1 MRARTKRAHERDV
14 RRARREGPPNAQ
26 SWESTVI
33 ECIFVAAHR
42 DTAILDAVRLSTE
55 RFEHGVNGEYCA
67 GEYFAGVRGDYR
79 GQIIGEHSLC
89 IPMRPW
95 RPSRSAARISHAAY
109 EAGCLFTVAVCF
121 CSPRFCYR

>member
-1 MRARTKRAHERDV
+1 VRARTKRAQS
-14 RRARREGPPNAQ
+14 RRTLCDRLRWPSGAPKQ
-26 SWESTVI
+26 
-33 ECIFVAAHR
+33 CIFVGAH
-42 DTAILDAVRLSTE
+42 TAMLDAVRLSTE
-55 RFEHGVNGEYCA
+55 RFEHGVNREYCA
-67 GEYFAGVRGDYR
+67 GEYFAGVRGDDW

>member
-14 RRARREGPPNAQ
+14 RRARREGAAAK
-26 SWESTVI
+26 TVYSDRVY
-33 ECIFVAAHR
+33 FR
-42 DTAILDAVRLSTE
+42 RRTLDTAILDAVRLSTE
-55 RFEHGVNGEYCA
+55 RFEHGVN

-109 EAGCLFTVAVCF
+109 EAGCLFAVAVCF